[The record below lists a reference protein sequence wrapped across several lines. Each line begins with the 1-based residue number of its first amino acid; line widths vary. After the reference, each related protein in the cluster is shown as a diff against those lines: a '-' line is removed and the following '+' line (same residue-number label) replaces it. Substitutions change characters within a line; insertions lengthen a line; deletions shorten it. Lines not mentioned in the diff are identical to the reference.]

1 MIKEELIFN
10 VRSIISVFIDNCKDD
25 ESTIQEY
32 IIDIV
37 DTKQTLE
44 NFVYDDKEKLIS
56 FLSEYLSKEK
66 DGNKIIKLYYLDK
79 NGVKKELNEINI
91 K

>member
-10 VRSIISVFIDNCKDD
+10 IRSIISVFIDNCKDD